1 MAVAGPRE
9 LETPSRL
16 WPEEQQHAYWWV
28 THMVIK
34 VSVDSAGSSYTYGET
49 TINWGFNLDKGIY
62 RKYNNHDLK
71 LIFLVWNQN

>member
-1 MAVAGPRE
+1 MI
-9 LETPSRL
+9 
-16 WPEEQQHAYWWV
+16 
-28 THMVIK
+28 IK

-49 TINWGFNLDKGIY
+49 TINWVFNLDKGIY